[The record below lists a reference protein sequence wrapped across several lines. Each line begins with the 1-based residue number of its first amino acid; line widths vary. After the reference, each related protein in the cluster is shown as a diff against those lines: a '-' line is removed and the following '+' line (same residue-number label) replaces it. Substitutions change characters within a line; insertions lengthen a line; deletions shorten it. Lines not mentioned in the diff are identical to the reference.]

1 MIKGI
6 DVSKW
11 QGEINWEKVK
21 NDGIKFAILRIG
33 YGKYENQKDEYFEKN
48 YKEARNAG
56 IFVGV
61 YLYSYAKTID
71 DAKME
76 AANTLMWLNN
86 RKLDLPVYFDIE
98 DKSQSKLGK
107 KLLNDICKAF
117 CNKIEEA
124 GYWAGIYTSKN
135 WATNIID
142 GANLGKRYTYWIA
155 QYNQKCT
162 YTGPYD
168 IWQYSSTG
176 KVNGINGNCDMNY
189 MYKDLISKIN
199 SKQNIT
205 TKDSTQNNYNK
216 TSLVDY
222 LKSINIDN
230 SYQNRKKLAM
240 RNGINNYTG
249 TANQNTEL
257 LNKLRNNSISNTI
270 YIVKKG
276 DTLSKIA
283 KTYNKAYKKIASDNN
298 IKDPNKIYIGQ
309 KLILK

>member
-48 YKEARNAG
+48 YIEARKVG

-61 YLYSYAKTID
+61 YLYSYAKTVD

-76 AANTLMWLNN
+76 AANALMWLNN

-98 DKSQSKLGK
+98 DKSQSKLDK

-117 CNKIEEA
+117 CNRIEEV

-142 GANLGKRYTYWIA
+142 GTSLGKRYTYWIA

-189 MYKDLISKIN
+189 MYRDLINEIKGKKASNVAKIA
-199 SKQNIT
+199 
-205 TKDSTQNNYNK
+205 NNTYKGN
-216 TSLVDY
+216 SLVDY
-222 LKSINIDN
+222 LKSINIDS
-230 SYQNRKKLAM
+230 SYQNRKKLAKE
-240 RNGINNYTG
+240 NGINNYTG
-249 TANQNTEL
+249 TANQNIEL
-257 LNKLRNNSISNTI
+257 LNKLRNNGMSNTI
-270 YIVKKG
+270 YIVREG

-283 KTYNKAYKKIASDNN
+283 KIYNTTYQKIASDNGIN
-298 IKDPNKIYIGQ
+298 NPNKIYIGQ
-309 KLILK
+309 KLIIK